1 MAAETQNL
9 RVVVVPNINAGAA
22 SLAYALINPVI
33 GLGTFLA
40 QYIAREPLARAFTHV
55 YDITGT
61 WLTPIVTEASLNA
74 PKPADATPATP

>member
-1 MAAETQNL
+1 
-9 RVVVVPNINAGAA
+9 VVVVPNINAGAA
-22 SLAYALINPVI
+22 SLAYALVNPVI

-61 WLTPIVTEASLNA
+61 WLTPNVTEVALDA
-74 PKPADATPATP
+74 PKPGGATPAAP